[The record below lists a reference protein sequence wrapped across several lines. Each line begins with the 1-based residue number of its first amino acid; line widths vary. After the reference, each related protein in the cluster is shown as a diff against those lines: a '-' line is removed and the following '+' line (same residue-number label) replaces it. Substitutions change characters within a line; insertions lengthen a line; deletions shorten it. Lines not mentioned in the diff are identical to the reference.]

1 MTKLNKF
8 GGIVVVAL
16 CVSILAACG
25 KKEDAASAEILQFIP
40 AESPYV
46 MAMLDEWPEELSEKM
61 EPQFE
66 EMLEAYRVVIRES
79 VIAELDAIPEDS
91 DDKQDAEKA
100 SAVME
105 ELISMLSSDGFAQMG
120 IDKDSRFAFYGN
132 GLLPVL
138 RISVSDPAL
147 FDAAIKRLEEKAGH
161 TMDTASLDG
170 NTYRYIGD
178 ENGRLIM
185 GMFGN
190 YFVGTI
196 APESFDD
203 EQLKRV
209 VGLTLPTNSMA
220 KSGEIAAIAKEYGFT
235 NHFAYLVDTKRL
247 AEPFLGTPSG
257 LDVDVLQLL
266 EYDGSEL
273 SDVCRAEFRGLTE
286 IAPRLVAGYTAITAD
301 RIDST
306 LVLEMRDDIAAG
318 LKAFAAP
325 VPGLGADSGSLVSF
339 GMSFDLLA
347 MRSFYEAQLDKLDA
361 QPYECEAMAELQA
374 GVASG
379 REALN
384 QPVPPIVYD
393 IRGFNAVIDDISGF
407 DFASNKPPE
416 EVDATLLLAVKN
428 APALLSLG
436 AMFSPEIAA
445 LNLQPDGKA
454 VEFTPKQLGAQ
465 IDSMFVALNDDALS
479 LSIGD
484 GAAADAGTVLKAPVS
499 ARMPFMSVTMD
510 AARYYSL
517 LGDAMVYSPDVEGE
531 EMSPEARE
539 AMRTLMQIGGKMY
552 DRMSFDMMFT
562 DRGMELES
570 TVTLGDGK

>member
-8 GGIVVVAL
+8 GAIIVAAL
-16 CVSILAACG
+16 CVFIVVACG
-25 KKEDAASAEILQFIP
+25 KKEEAASAGILQFIP

-46 MAMLDEWPEELSEKM
+46 MAMLDEWPEEITEKM
-61 EPQFE
+61 EPQLE

-79 VIAELDAIPEDS
+79 VVAQLDAIPEGS

-100 SAVME
+100 KAVIE
-105 ELISMLSSDGFAQMG
+105 ELISMLSPEGFAEIG
-120 IDKDSRFAFYGN
+120 IDKDSRIAFYGN

-178 ENGRLIM
+178 EDGRLIL

-190 YFVGTI
+190 YFVATI
-196 APESFDD
+196 APDSFDD

-209 VGLTLPTNSMA
+209 VGLTLPQKSMA
-220 KSGEIAAIAKEYGFT
+220 KSGELAAIAKEYGFT
-235 NHFAYLVDTKRL
+235 KHFAYLIDTKRL
-247 AEPFLGTPSG
+247 AEPFLGAPSG
-257 LDVDVLQLL
+257 LDVDFLQLL
-266 EYDGSEL
+266 EYDAAEL
-273 SDVCRAEFRGLTE
+273 SDVCREEFRGLTE
-286 IAPRLVAGYTAITAD
+286 IAPRMVAGYTTINAD
-301 RIDST
+301 RVDST
-306 LVLEMRDDIAAG
+306 LVVEMRKDIAAG
-318 LKAFAAP
+318 LKTFAAP
-325 VPGLGADSGSLVSF
+325 VAGLGTDSGSLVSF

-347 MRSFYEAQLDKLDA
+347 IRSYYEAQLDKLEAD
-361 QPYECEAMAELQA
+361 PFKCEAMAELQA

-393 IRGFNAVIDDISGF
+393 IRGFNAVIDDVSGF
-407 DFASNKPPE
+407 DLASSKPPE
-416 EVDATLLLAVKN
+416 NVDATLLLAVKN
-428 APALLSLG
+428 APALLNLG

-454 VEFTPKQLGAQ
+454 VEFTPKQLAGQ
-465 IDSMFVALNDDALS
+465 IDSLFVALNDNALS
-479 LSIGD
+479 LSIGEGASGD
-484 GAAADAGTVLKAPVS
+484 AAAILKAPAS
-499 ARMPFMSVTMD
+499 EKMPFMSLTMD
-510 AARYYSL
+510 AERYYAL
-517 LGDAMVYSPDVEGE
+517 MGDAMMVSPDVDGE

-539 AMRTLMQIGGKMY
+539 AMRKLMVIAGTMY
-552 DRMSFDMMFT
+552 DRLSVDMMFT
-562 DRGMELES
+562 DRGVELES
-570 TVTLGDGK
+570 TVILGDGK